1 MGLFNFWKKEEKS
14 VPAVAMI
21 SEQTREGRPKA
32 YIPKF
37 LYKPPFGYPRFVDI
51 PFIRYLAGTPYVEMC
66 ITTIVD
72 EVCSVPWDVVPK
84 DGMTPTTE
92 TDKHIEE
99 AKNFF
104 SNPNTNKESFEE
116 IRRKYLRDILE
127 IDAGVLNK
135 IFNMKNEMVEMVAR
149 DGATFTK
156 NPDIY
161 GMFTDR
167 EDIILDTAILPPNK
181 ESSVMA
187 LEPGFI
193 SSSDA
198 REKAAYFQYG
208 WLSGARPV
216 PFGKKEIIWFE
227 RNPRT
232 DDIYGRSPVQVLA
245 ETIQTLIY
253 SIEHNLEYFNDNS
266 IPKGVLALEGSD
278 ADEIEAFKDQ
288 WIQQQLKKDTE
299 GNWKKSFHNLPIVNK
314 KPDFVRFQLTN
325 SELELLE
332 GQKWWAKMVWA
343 CFGVT
348 SVELGYT
355 EDSKGLANQI
365 VQSNVFRKR
374 SIYPLLRLEE
384 YKINQEIISEFEYD
398 DIEFKFILFDVEEET
413 KRAAF
418 YKLQLDAGIRTIN
431 EIRQDEGLDD
441 LEWGDKDPKENLNSG
456 FGNND
461 WGNPIGNE
469 ANKKKEE
476 TTPDEKKKIDS
487 KDFELKFKYIKRTGS
502 PGNYRYWYRNPNTG
516 KLEEGKKPE
525 ANPRKNLKLYP
536 KLNNFQKREIP
547 KGEITY
553 NSSIKLTEDT
563 WEFSSKE
570 EKISLLK
577 ELGYKPDWAEM
588 DTIRELVQRGGGI
601 IANDLKNMNNRL
613 LELAEGSLTISWEDR
628 SGKNPYQEGS
638 EAYNNYEEGHR
649 DSTKEEKQEQ
659 DKIAEGILKIKKRID
674 AGENP
679 EGLVDDLR
687 EFEINLN
694 QSTADK
700 INYEKI
706 KEDILKKLNNK
717 EQKAMTTMDNPLILR
732 ENEVLDDTRLERTI
746 VYVLRQNE
754 EKIKAMIEKEIGTNK
769 LQEIKA
775 VDDLAKAIKNILTF
789 EGLRLISDAV
799 IKNTFMKGWDSAEK
813 QLNKNMIMNRDA
825 VSFIQDY
832 TYNNIKSMTDE
843 ILTDLRQE
851 LERGIM
857 NGEGITAIKNR
868 ISGVFDVGENRA
880 EMIARTE
887 TNRAENH
894 GKIQAFKT
902 SGEKFHKRWIAAMD
916 DRTSPICR
924 RMHGQEVKE
933 NENFNDNDTGW
944 EGPCPPSHVNCRSTV
959 IFTTD

>member
-1 MGLFNFWKKEEKS
+1 MGLFDFWKKEEKS
-14 VPAVAMI
+14 VPAVATI
-21 SEQTREGRPKA
+21 SEQTRSGMPKA

-37 LYKPPFGYPRFVDI
+37 LYKPPFGYPRFVDM
-51 PFIRYLAGTPYVEMC
+51 PFIRHLAGTPYVEMC
-66 ITTIVD
+66 ITTIID
-72 EVCSVPWDVVPK
+72 EICSVPWDIVPK
-84 DGMTPTTE
+84 EGKEPTTE
-92 TDKHIEE
+92 TEKHIEH
-99 AKNFF
+99 AKAFF
-104 SNPNTNKESFEE
+104 DNPNTNKESFEE

-135 IFNMKNEMVEMVAR
+135 IFNLSSQMVEMVSR

-167 EDIILDTAILPPNK
+167 DDVILDQAILPPNK
-181 ESSVMA
+181 ESSAMA
-187 LEPGFI
+187 IEPGFI
-193 SSSDA
+193 SASDA
-198 REKAAYFQYG
+198 RERAAYFQYG

-278 ADEIEAFKDQ
+278 ADEIDAFKDQ
-288 WIQQQLKKDTE
+288 WVQQQLKKDSE
-299 GNWKKSFHNLPIVNK
+299 GNWKKSFHNIPIVGK

-374 SIYPLLRLEE
+374 SVYPLLRLEE

-441 LEWGDKDPKENLNSG
+441 LEWGDKEPQQNTFNQ
-456 FGNND
+456 FGQEPL
-461 WGNPIGNE
+461 G
-469 ANKKKEE
+469 KEE
-476 TTPDEKKKIDS
+476 GQKKQEGQKEK
-487 KDFELKFKYIKRTGS
+487 
-502 PGNYRYWYRNPNTG
+502 
-516 KLEEGKKPE
+516 
-525 ANPRKNLKLYP
+525 
-536 KLNNFQKREIP
+536 
-547 KGEITY
+547 
-553 NSSIKLTEDT
+553 
-563 WEFSSKE
+563 
-570 EKISLLK
+570 EKIQ
-577 ELGYKPDWAEM
+577 G
-588 DTIRELVQRGGGI
+588 
-601 IANDLKNMNNRL
+601 
-613 LELAEGSLTISWEDR
+613 
-628 SGKNPYQEGS
+628 
-638 EAYNNYEEGHR
+638 
-649 DSTKEEKQEQ
+649 
-659 DKIAEGILKIKKRID
+659 
-674 AGENP
+674 
-679 EGLVDDLR
+679 
-687 EFEINLN
+687 
-694 QSTADK
+694 
-700 INYEKI
+700 
-706 KEDILKKLNNK
+706 
-717 EQKAMTTMDNPLILR
+717 EQKAIETKPFGEYADFQACVRANSDKGNPEAYCAELHKKVTGKWPSEKAWSNNPLILR

-754 EKIKAMIEKEIGTNK
+754 KKIKDLIEKEVGVNK

-775 VDDLAKAIKNILTF
+775 VDDIARAIKNILTF
-789 EGLRLISDAV
+789 EGLKLISDAV
-799 IKNTFMKGWDSAEK
+799 IKNTFTKGWDSAEK
-813 QLNKNMIMNRDA
+813 QLNKNMMMNKEA
-825 VSFIQDY
+825 ISFIQEY
-832 TYNNIKSMTDE
+832 TYNNIRSMTDE

-887 TNRAENH
+887 SNRAENH

-902 SGEKFHKRWIAAMD
+902 SGEKFTKKWIAAMD

-924 RMHGQEVKE
+924 RMNGQEVKE
-933 NENFNDNDTGW
+933 NENFTDDPTGFA
-944 EGPCPPSHVNCRSTV
+944 GPCPPSHVNCRSSV
-959 IFTTD
+959 IFLTE